1 MLFKESL
8 PILERDD
15 AQRAFINAD
24 RYGYNFSK
32 KALFIFLKDAV
43 IQAFVEKHNGH
54 VVTVFETITKQYPIY
69 EINGTIVCQAPLGS
83 AASVQL
89 MEFLIGNGVKEI
101 LAVGSCGVL
110 DNDLKGIQFYIVQE
124 ALRDEG
130 TSYHYVAPS
139 RSLTSQ
145 SETREYLETELQQK
159 DIPYSLVKTWTTD
172 AFYRETQDMIAYRK
186 SEGCQVVEME
196 SAALIACAQFRQ
208 VKFGQLLFVADDLSK
223 SEHDERDWGVS
234 LYDTALSIVWEAIQ
248 KMT

>member
-24 RYGYNFSK
+24 RYGFNFPK
-32 KALFIFLKDAV
+32 KAMYVFLKESV
-43 IQAFVEKHNGH
+43 IQSFVEKFNGT
-54 VVTVFETITKQYPIY
+54 VLTVFETITKQYPIY
-69 EINGTIVCQAPLGS
+69 EIQGMIVCQAPLGS

-89 MEFLIGNGVKEI
+89 MEFLIGNGVQEI

-110 DNDLKGIQFYIVQE
+110 DHDLTGIQFYIVQE

-139 RSLTSQ
+139 RSIVSQ
-145 SETREYLETELQQK
+145 SGTRQHLEDILQQK
-159 DIPYSLVKTWTTD
+159 QIPYSLVKTWTTD
-172 AFYRETQDMIAYRK
+172 AFYRETEDMIAYRK

-196 SAALIACAQFRQ
+196 SAALISCAQFRH

-223 SEHDERDWGVS
+223 SEHDKRDWGVS
-234 LYDTALSIVWEAIQ
+234 LYDTALTIVWEAIQ
-248 KMT
+248 KMK